1 MTRLQ
6 KGLTAVVAVLVLG
19 GAGFTA
25 GRMTGTTS
33 AAAQTAPSA
42 PASTPPEQPSP
53 SQSPSPSPG
62 SSMSSMGSA
71 AGYTDNTLATQIAQQ
86 AGTALAGH
94 SPAYVTATQA
104 RPLGNSLP
112 AGAHVNRQA
121 NTITF
126 SGRTVSFTVVA
137 VPPGGPDMTFR
148 IGGLANPTLVIPH
161 DTSVQVQF
169 INADPDEAHGWQITS
184 AEPPFEFDP
193 GPVAIAG
200 ASARPLGDPVPP
212 GDGAETI
219 TFQAGKPGTYHYVC
233 PMPGHAQMGMNGAL
247 DIR

>member
-1 MTRLQ
+1 MTRLE

-42 PASTPPEQPSP
+42 PASSPREQPSP
-53 SQSPSPSPG
+53 SPSPSLG
-62 SSMSSMGSA
+62 SSMSMGSA
-71 AGYTDNTLATQIAQQ
+71 AGYTDNTLATQIARQ
-86 AGTALAGH
+86 AGMALAGD
-94 SPAYVTATQA
+94 SPAYVTEAQA
-104 RPLGNSLP
+104 RALGNTLP

-126 SGRTVSFTVVA
+126 SSRIVSFTVIA
-137 VPPGGPDMTFR
+137 VPPGGPDMTFH
-148 IGGLANPTLVIPH
+148 IGGLVNPTLVIPH
-161 DTSVQVQF
+161 DASVQVQF

-193 GPVAIAG
+193 GPVAIVG
-200 ASARPLGDPVPP
+200 ASARPLGDPSPA

-219 TFQAGKPGTYHYVC
+219 TFQAGKPGSYHYVC

>member
-1 MTRLQ
+1 MTRLER
-6 KGLTAVVAVLVLG
+6 GLTAAVAVLVLG

-33 AAAQTAPSA
+33 AAAQTAPSS
-42 PASTPPEQPSP
+42 PASSPREQPS
-53 SQSPSPSPG
+53 QSVSTG
-62 SSMSSMGSA
+62 SSMPSMGSA
-71 AGYTDNTLATQIAQQ
+71 AGYTDSTLATQIAQQ

-104 RPLGNSLP
+104 RALGNNLP
-112 AGAHVNRQA
+112 AGAHVDRQA

-126 SGRTVSFTVVA
+126 SSRTVSFAVIA

-148 IGGLANPTLVIPH
+148 IGGLVNPTLVIPH

-169 INADPDEAHGWQITS
+169 INADPDEAHGWQITG

-200 ASARPLGDPVPP
+200 ASARPLGDPAPA
-212 GDGAETI
+212 GDGTETI
-219 TFQAGKPGTYHYVC
+219 TFRAGKPGSYHYVC